1 MFLIIFILLF
11 TKSNLIREENMA
23 EYQILNL
30 MQVGF
35 IQNVMYFECFHQNCR
50 YHLRKFTHCGVEPI
64 WRRHGRGRN
73 VISS

>member
-30 MQVGF
+30 MQIGF
-35 IQNVMYFECFHQNCR
+35 IQNAMYFVGMVLFYLVRFQNGEQ
-50 YHLRKFTHCGVEPI
+50 HL
-64 WRRHGRGRN
+64 
-73 VISS
+73 